1 MYGQSYG
8 DSIGIFEMS
17 QVKGDRFAFSY
28 RERNKREVSIK
39 NVKIEDGKAFAQFEY
54 QKARYDCKFV
64 FKGQEL
70 VLLTTQ
76 YEHDDYGRFAEVYSF
91 QGDKML
97 NLLLFKFEDGHKYI
111 IHKLESEISK

>member
-39 NVKIEDGKAFAQFEY
+39 NVKIENGKAFARFEY
-54 QKARYDCKFV
+54 
-64 FKGQEL
+64 
-70 VLLTTQ
+70 
-76 YEHDDYGRFAEVYSF
+76 
-91 QGDKML
+91 
-97 NLLLFKFEDGHKYI
+97 
-111 IHKLESEISK
+111 

>member
-28 RERNKREVSIK
+28 RERNKREVGIK

-54 QKARYDCKFV
+54 QQARYDCKFV
-64 FKGQEL
+64 FNGQEL
-70 VLLTTQ
+70 VLLTT
-76 YEHDDYGRFAEVYSF
+76 
-91 QGDKML
+91 
-97 NLLLFKFEDGHKYI
+97 
-111 IHKLESEISK
+111 

>member
-54 QKARYDCKFV
+54 QKANYDCKFV
-64 FKGQEL
+64 F
-70 VLLTTQ
+70 
-76 YEHDDYGRFAEVYSF
+76 
-91 QGDKML
+91 
-97 NLLLFKFEDGHKYI
+97 
-111 IHKLESEISK
+111 